1 MFLSYI
7 TKIFLFFVKIVVVVD
22 CRLLLVAGETET
34 CLATILDVL
43 PLLEEV
49 LKYISK
55 HFYTVQIRCLM
66 VLFNY
71 NLVQY
76 WKCDWISSAGASE
89 PSRMYYWKKWR
100 QDQRTTTCKMIF
112 PFVFVYLYIQNFNW
126 NYFNNNLES

>member
-76 WKCDWISSAGASE
+76 WKCD
-89 PSRMYYWKKWR
+89 
-100 QDQRTTTCKMIF
+100 
-112 PFVFVYLYIQNFNW
+112 
-126 NYFNNNLES
+126 